1 MHWFLYDAE
10 ALNAKAQKREVPL
23 YIVDNVRQDLCIHNY
38 LYHAYE
44 HFALFE
50 RSEPQAAGVNDLA
63 MISASV
69 RFTTSNGT
77 VTAFADA
84 SFVNVIVAGNDADI
98 VDPASDATAIFHLT
112 GMVTLIARG
121 SGNLSLKLALGR
133 PRYVSHSLHLL

>member
-77 VTAFADA
+77 VTAFANA
-84 SFVNVIVAGNDADI
+84 SFVARIVVPRRKVWN
-98 VDPASDATAIFHLT
+98 P
-112 GMVTLIARG
+112 
-121 SGNLSLKLALGR
+121 R
-133 PRYVSHSLHLL
+133 PRSLFPVACICSPPRLWIPRLVFGFPVRAVSPSNLNQIR